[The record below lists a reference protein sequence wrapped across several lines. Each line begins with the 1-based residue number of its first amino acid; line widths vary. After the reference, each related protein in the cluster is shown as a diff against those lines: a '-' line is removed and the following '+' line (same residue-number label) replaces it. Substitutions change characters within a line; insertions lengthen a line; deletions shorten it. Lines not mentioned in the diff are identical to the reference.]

1 MGKTKRKPLWFR
13 LLRNVALGFV
23 ALVLIY
29 VFGGAWVIRSGCVVL
44 PNGMLIGHEAYV
56 DPDKYFWKPTVVL
69 KFPDGTTALPDWVEH
84 FYFSE
89 TTVYGGTLNG
99 ILGRDHPAYRPD
111 VFFAYRPDVG
121 FVYLHEDPETYRR
134 LKEEAGP
141 LIWVIKRRGD
151 AKVHTN
157 LLGTY
162 MELKKAPANRRS
174 FCPLR
179 ILPDRR
185 ARKRR
190 EAG

>member
-13 LLRNVALGFV
+13 LIRNVALGFV
-23 ALVLIY
+23 ALVVVY

-44 PNGMLIGHEAYV
+44 PNGMLIGREAYI
-56 DPDKYFWKPTVVL
+56 DPDRYFWNPIVVL
-69 KFPDGTTALPDWVEH
+69 KYPDGSVALSDWVED

-99 ILGRDHPAYRPD
+99 IIGRDNPAYRPD

-121 FVYLHEDPETYRR
+121 LVYRHEDPETYRR

-141 LIWVIKRRGD
+141 LIWVMKRAG
-151 AKVHTN
+151 ATEVHTN

-162 MELKKAPANRRS
+162 LELKKDRANRRS

-179 ILPDRR
+179 ILPGRR
-185 ARKRR
+185 PQS
-190 EAG
+190 